1 MTEARSGENT
11 KFSKNTGLY
20 RGDISR
26 YAILAGGTKGEKF
39 MIKNVIELL
48 GNQNIDP
55 TDKMNALE
63 QMVQYKTAYHRM
75 RAEEEKKAYTGL
87 IRDSLS
93 SAAAAGT
100 DLSGL
105 DLSEPGYESG
115 LSGLDLSGISLR
127 GAKLCGARLCGI
139 NFSRADFS
147 GAKLTGTD
155 FTGAD
160 LTGADFTGA
169 DMTGCN
175 MSGVKAERTVFRNA
189 VIKGCTL
196 TGADLSHSDMSGLDL
211 SGKDLSG
218 CILNGAVLH
227 GTRLLSTNFSH
238 AALCRTD
245 FSAADLSGA
254 VLDGAD
260 AAHAGFE
267 RACLRKASLIGADLF
282 AANFS
287 DADMQYA
294 RLDAATPACVAF
306 CRADL
311 TGAGFCRADFV
322 RRRRYWYRDTSA
334 ASFVGAKLDGTDFK
348 DADVRLV
355 DFSRENM
362 KTAVN
367 LVVPPPPCPESGAF
381 TGYRMCFADPP
392 DEKELGIPGISAL
405 YSPALRR
412 VIAELRIPEDAER
425 TSFGGSLL
433 CRCSKAEVVRFIQI
447 KQADQDSFWDRLVG
461 LIKQARALSPGWE
474 YILKIGET
482 VNAAEYSSDRWAP
495 DAKGISF
502 YMDKSMIEETNFL

>member
-1 MTEARSGENT
+1 MKEVRSGENT
-11 KFSKNTGLY
+11 QFSKNTGLY
-20 RGDISR
+20 KGGTGR
-26 YAILAGGTKGEKF
+26 YALLAGGTEGEKF
-39 MIKNVIELL
+39 MTKGVVELL
-48 GNQNIDP
+48 GSQSIDP
-55 TDKMNALE
+55 RDKMNAIE
-63 QMVQYKTAYHRM
+63 QMVQYKAAYHRM
-75 RAEEEKKAYTGL
+75 RAEEEKKAYTGK
-87 IRDSLS
+87 IRNFLS
-93 SAAAAGT
+93 SAAAEGT

-105 DLSEPGYESG
+105 DLSEPGHRE
-115 LSGLDLSGISLR
+115 SGLDLSGISLR
-127 GAKLCGARLCGI
+127 GAGMRGARLCGI

-147 GAKLTGTD
+147 GADLTGTD

-169 DMTGCN
+169 DLTGCD
-175 MSGVKAERTVFRNA
+175 MSGVKAEGTVFRNT
-189 VIKGCTL
+189 VMKGCAF
-196 TGADLSHSDMSGLDL
+196 TGADLSRSDMSGLDL

-218 CILNGAVLH
+218 CTLNGTVLH
-227 GTRLLSTNFSH
+227 EARLLSTNFSH

-260 AAHAGFE
+260 AARAGFE

-282 AANFS
+282 AADFS
-287 DADMQYA
+287 GAAMRYA
-294 RLDAATPACVAF
+294 RLDAATPACAAF

-322 RRRRYWYRDTSA
+322 RRRRYGYRDTSA

-392 DEKELGIPGISAL
+392 DEKELGIPVISAL
-405 YSPALRR
+405 YSPAMRR

-447 KQADQDSFWDRLVG
+447 KQADQDPFWDRLVG
-461 LIKQARALSPGWE
+461 LIKQARASSSGRE

-482 VNAAEYSSDRWAP
+482 VNAAEYSSDRWDP
-495 DAKGISF
+495 DAKGIGF
-502 YMDKSMIEETNFL
+502 YMDMSMIEEVKAYN